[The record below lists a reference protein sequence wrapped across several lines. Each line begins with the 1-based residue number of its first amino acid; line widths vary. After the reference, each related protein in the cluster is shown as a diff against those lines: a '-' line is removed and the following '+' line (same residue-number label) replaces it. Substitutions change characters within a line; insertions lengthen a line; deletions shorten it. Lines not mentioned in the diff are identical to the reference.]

1 MLPVPQAA
9 VEPAREHVEPTL
21 RIEERLRRG
30 ADVAVEHLPA
40 RPHGTRA
47 VHVLSLV

>member
-9 VEPAREHVEPTL
+9 VEPAREDVEPA

-30 ADVAVEHLPA
+30 ADVAV
-40 RPHGTRA
+40 
-47 VHVLSLV
+47 